1 MKVRTSHIHKHTS
14 LTYIYGRVYTH
25 THMIIYVIVYMY
37 IMSMSW
43 LAFVTVFICFFRLL
57 VTVLFFKPKKI
68 RYQLSLVNELALSE
82 YLFFH
87 YY

>member
-1 MKVRTSHIHKHTS
+1 MLFKYRGKLFQYRVFLKDVSRTCMKVRTSHIHKHTS

-43 LAFVTVFICFFRLL
+43 LAFVTVFICFFSIISNCFIL
-57 VTVLFFKPKKI
+57 
-68 RYQLSLVNELALSE
+68 
-82 YLFFH
+82 
-87 YY
+87 